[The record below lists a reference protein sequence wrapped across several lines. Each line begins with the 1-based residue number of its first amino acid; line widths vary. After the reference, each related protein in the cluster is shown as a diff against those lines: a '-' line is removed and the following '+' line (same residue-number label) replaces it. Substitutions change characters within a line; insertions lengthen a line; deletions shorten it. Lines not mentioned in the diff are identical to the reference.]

1 MSRRDAQDAAR
12 GVSNVQELKSA
23 KRRVKTLRG
32 AATSATFATAAAA
45 PAAAAAAAPEHH
57 SQTAENASRKR
68 KRLQAGRNAA
78 AAAAAAEDAAGAAGA
93 DAAAAPRPLTE
104 FIARMGEQRAKS
116 RQQADGA
123 HAAAAA
129 ARKQPAKKRRKG
141 EGRPRKGLLSRIHSL
156 GETSPAGGALIGT
169 ESNLLECL
177 QESSVADRWVLMDRP
192 LLPEAA
198 RQRGITFMHE
208 FVREGMPTIPP
219 EYMRKLQNVKGAFG
233 KDDFLRLDGGSAAP
247 EQIEGAVSKVYIQD
261 FLRSPDPRK
270 AGERQ
275 CVNGEACQ
283 GNLMWQRSFAHSYVG
298 AEEAP
303 ANKALREFLLPS
315 EQAEL
320 EGTGQLRQEVKFCV
334 VCERYVAS
342 MLAKFRSTRNADLS
356 AAMDSGL
363 LCSHS
368 VIVDEEGEYS
378 SSCCMYC
385 VTPSESPAATL
396 IPEHSDVR
404 YIYEFGRGHAGQVST
419 RLREVGVSYERP
431 AGAAAAPAKQR
442 HLN

>member
-1 MSRRDAQDAAR
+1 MSPPGAQDAAR
-12 GVSNVQELKSA
+12 GLASVQELKDA

-32 AATSATFATAAAA
+32 AAHATTFATRTAGPDAA
-45 PAAAAAAAPEHH
+45 PAAADAPRRETAAHKRQRLQAARNTQGAAAAG
-57 SQTAENASRKR
+57 Q
-68 KRLQAGRNAA
+68 AA
-78 AAAAAAEDAAGAAGA
+78 A
-93 DAAAAPRPLTE
+93 RPLTE
-104 FIARMGEQRAKS
+104 FIERMGKQRTAS
-116 RQQADGA
+116 RQAAQPDADA
-123 HAAAAA
+123 
-129 ARKQPAKKRRKG
+129 PPKKRRKQRNRG
-141 EGRPRKGLLSRIHSL
+141 KKGLLSRLHSL
-156 GETSPAGGALIGT
+156 GETNPAGSALMGGQ
-169 ESNLLECL
+169 SNLLECL
-177 QESSVADRWVLMDRP
+177 QDGAVADRWVLLERP
-192 LLPEAA
+192 LLSAAA
-198 RQRGITFMHE
+198 RDRGVTFMHE
-208 FVREGMPTIPP
+208 FVSEGLPTIPA
-219 EYMRKLQNVKGAFG
+219 EYMRKLQGVKGAFG
-233 KDDFLRLDGGSAAP
+233 NADFLRLDGAAAAAP

-275 CVNGEACQ
+275 CVNGAACQ

-368 VIVDEEGEYS
+368 VIVDEVGEYS

-385 VTPSESPAATL
+385 VTPTQSPAATL

-404 YIYEFGRGHAGQVST
+404 YVYEFDRGHAGHVAT
-419 RLREVGVSYERP
+419 RLTEVGVAYQRE
-431 AGAAAAPAKQR
+431 APEAAKQR